1 MYIVVIGAGKIGR
14 HLTRILIEEGH
25 DVVVV
30 DRDGDVCHEVA
41 SEYEAL
47 TIRGNAT
54 RPNVLEDAGIG
65 EADSVISLT
74 GTDETNLVVG
84 MIAKQMGAKEVG
96 IRLGATHY
104 DEEVLHRLG
113 IDRAI
118 YPEANAAGYI
128 SQIITKPEVV
138 SLSFLEKGEAVIL
151 ELEPTEGSEIANE
164 KVKKA
169 EKPEEASV
177 VAIYEDDKLVIPT
190 PETEIKPGQK
200 VLMLTRK
207 EKTSEVEKLAWKNF
221 WKRPS
226 SKNIDRNNQKKR
238 R

>member
-207 EKTSEVEKLAWKNF
+207 EKTSEVEKLA
-221 WKRPS
+221 
-226 SKNIDRNNQKKR
+226 
-238 R
+238 

>member
-1 MYIVVIGAGKIGR
+1 MYIIIIGASKIGR
-14 HLTRILIEEGH
+14 HLTQILVEEGH

-30 DRDGDVCHEVA
+30 DKDGNRCHEVA

-54 RPNVLEDAGIG
+54 RPNVLEDAGIS
-65 EADSVISLT
+65 EADSVLVLT

-84 MIAKQMGAKEVG
+84 LIAKQMGAKEVG

-104 DEEVLHRLG
+104 DESVLHKLG

-128 SQIITKPEVV
+128 SQVITKPELVD
-138 SLSFLEKGEAVIL
+138 LSFLGKGEAVIL
-151 ELEPTEGSEIANE
+151 ELEVVETSKISGK
-164 KVKKA
+164 KVKEI
-169 EKPEEASV
+169 EKPDVSSI
-177 VAIYEDDKLVIPT
+177 VAIYENGDLVIPT
-190 PETEIKPGQK
+190 PDTEVKTGQK

-207 EKTSEVEKLAWKNF
+207 EKTKQIEKLA
-221 WKRPS
+221 
-226 SKNIDRNNQKKR
+226 
-238 R
+238 

>member
-1 MYIVVIGAGKIGR
+1 MYIIIIGAGKIGK
-14 HLTRILIEEGH
+14 HLTRVLVEEGH

-54 RPNVLEDAGIG
+54 KPEVLEDAGIS
-65 EADSVISLT
+65 ESDSVIALT
-74 GTDETNLVVG
+74 GADETNLVVG
-84 MIAKQMGAKEVG
+84 MIAKQMGAEEVG

-104 DEEVLHRLG
+104 DEEVLNRLG

-128 SQIITKPEVV
+128 SQVVTKPEVV
-138 SLSFLEKGEAVIL
+138 NLSFLEKGKAVIL
-151 ELEPTEGSEIANE
+151 ELETTESSKITG
-164 KVKKA
+164 KRVKNVGT
-169 EKPEEASV
+169 PEESSV
-177 VAIYEDDKLVIPT
+177 IAIYEDEELIIPT
-190 PETEIKPGQK
+190 PKTEIKPGQK

-207 EKTSEVEKLAWKNF
+207 EKTKEVEKLA
-221 WKRPS
+221 
-226 SKNIDRNNQKKR
+226 
-238 R
+238 